1 MPEIFSHPW
10 LSEDLTIPFQP
21 APYPNLLKHPDINQ
35 DIVDHMV
42 NVLHVGNT
50 ADIKADLVVN
60 RATSLYAIYYLLLA
74 RLARYE
80 RAFPTKQITKIVV
93 KKKLSKDQGFYDED
107 DDNDAIST
115 VTAPSR
121 LQSKGG
127 NRKVSWYAD

>member
-1 MPEIFSHPW
+1 MI
-10 LSEDLTIPFQP
+10 QR
-21 APYPNLLKHPDINQ
+21 K
-35 DIVDHMV
+35 
-42 NVLHVGNT
+42 
-50 ADIKADLVVN
+50 
-60 RATSLYAIYYLLLA
+60 
-74 RLARYE
+74 YE